1 MNNMGKVFQI
11 VLGGLVFGIGIKKI
25 LSLDEENE
33 SLKEVNRFLIEEN
46 EELKNTI
53 SEIDRTVTGMITY
66 FLYSSIMAVLVS
78 IKTPHFLI

>member
-53 SEIDRTVTGMITY
+53 SEIDRTVTGMITEEDIEEY
-66 FLYSSIMAVLVS
+66 KKYVMNNINN
-78 IKTPHFLI
+78 